1 MNEKQ
6 KILKVAINVPINQ
19 LFDYLSNYIPVKIG
33 QYVTVPFGKRK
44 VVGIVCAINS
54 ESDIH
59 PSKLKSI
66 IAADNEII
74 FDVAMFK
81 LLNFVSD
88 YYHYPIGQT
97 IMSVVPARLK
107 KNLNQYKQSE
117 LIYQATP
124 I

>member
-1 MNEKQ
+1 MK
-6 KILKVAINVPINQ
+6 VPI
-19 LFDYLSNYIPVKIG
+19 LIPNIFNHPFTYDDDSINLEKG
-33 QYVTVPFGKRK
+33 DYVTVPFGKRK

-107 KNLNQYKQSE
+107 KNLNQYILAIQGV
-117 LIYQATP
+117 LFFHV
-124 I
+124 